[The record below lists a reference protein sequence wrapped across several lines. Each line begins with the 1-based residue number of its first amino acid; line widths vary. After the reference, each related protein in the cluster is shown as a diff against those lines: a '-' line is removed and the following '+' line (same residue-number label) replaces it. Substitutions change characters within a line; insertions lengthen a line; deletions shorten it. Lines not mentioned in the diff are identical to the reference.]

1 MPNLSIVHAVA
12 PAVAQRPLVA
22 CGGSG
27 AVGGVVG
34 GAVGGAEGGTKGGA
48 TRVPAGVPRESTVHR
63 GLRLPSVPPGHSAPG
78 HTAPFTQV
86 RYRDARY
93 SAHPNAHPCRHP
105 PLYRMASRRRP
116 CRLPCRPRRP
126 RKNEKLIVR
135 SSIKATRSRRR
146 RTPRLHHGRSS
157 IGCAGAQRS
166 SAVRTASGPRLSSR
180 GWDVEGLAG
189 RGARRARRT
198 GGGPRRRSVSSRGSA

>member
-1 MPNLSIVHAVA
+1 MRWPRRWRNARWLHA
-12 PAVAQRPLVA
+12 
-22 CGGSG
+22 GSG

-48 TRVPAGVPRESTVHR
+48 TRVPAGAPRESTVHR

-78 HTAPFTQV
+78 HAPRHTQV

-93 SAHPNAHPCRHP
+93 SAHPNAHPCRRP
-105 PLYRMASRRRP
+105 PRNRMASRRRP

>member
-1 MPNLSIVHAVA
+1 MRWPRRWRNARWLHAA
-12 PAVAQRPLVA
+12 
-22 CGGSG
+22 G
-27 AVGGVVG
+27 AVPWAVSLAVPLAVPRAVPRAVPLGCPPGCPGRAPSIGGCG
-34 GAVGGAEGGTKGGA
+34 SPRYPPA
-48 TRVPAGVPRESTVHR
+48 TRHPATPRH
-63 GLRLPSVPPGHSAPG
+63 
-78 HTAPFTQV
+78 TQV

-105 PLYRMASRRRP
+105 PRNGTASRRRP